1 MRKIKYIKGD
11 ATNPIGDG
19 NKIIIHV
26 CNDIGGW
33 GRGFVLA
40 LSNRWSKPEEEY
52 LNWYESNVNFELG
65 EVQFVQVED
74 DLWVANMIAQHN
86 IIPINNIP
94 PIRYEAVKECLKK
107 VAIKAK
113 ELNASVHA
121 PRFGSG
127 LAGGDW
133 NKIEELI
140 NSEFIENGIS
150 VTVYDF

>member
-1 MRKIKYIKGD
+1 MSKLVYIKGD
-11 ATNPIGDG
+11 ATNPIGEG

-40 LSNRWSKPEEEY
+40 LSNRWSKPEEGY
-52 LNWYESNVNFELG
+52 LNWFKSNENFELG

-74 DLWVANMIAQHN
+74 DLWVANMIAQHD
-86 IIPINNIP
+86 IVPINSVP
-94 PIRYEAVKECLKK
+94 PIRYEAVAECLKK
-107 VAIKAK
+107 VALKAK
-113 ELNASVHA
+113 ELNASIHA

-133 NKIEELI
+133 DKIEKLIKSELI
-140 NSEFIENGIS
+140 SVGIS